1 VLPQKPSTAP
11 ITAPLFHLV
20 SLSLIP
26 FHLSEHWVDLFSG
39 LHLIS
44 WEEGAKGPEGKSKLV
59 KDKSL
64 RIKPRDASPR
74 DPRES
79 NKRLLSKKQEGPV
92 KITKKKQDLTR
103 G

>member
-1 VLPQKPSTAP
+1 
-11 ITAPLFHLV
+11 
-20 SLSLIP
+20 LSR
-26 FHLSEHWVDLFSG
+26 HWVDLFSG

-64 RIKPRDASPR
+64 KIKPRDASPR

-79 NKRLLSKKQEGPV
+79 NKRLLSKKQEGPE
-92 KITKKKQDLTR
+92 KIIKQDLTR